1 MPLCR
6 QAGHAVLPL
15 YPLVSASLSSML
27 TLAFLPVRINCST
40 SIHVFLQKV
49 IKKLRRREEI
59 VTENMTM
66 LVEKKALPL
75 PSQYRIQDREFIAHH
90 FPSPISITRMHSH
103 PNFDA
108 VFRPLCG
115 HVLTKCQP
123 SFKSNHLFTNTDI
136 FLWFI
141 RVLSLI

>member
-1 MPLCR
+1 MGQAGRVLRVKHLSIRKIHLSYHATLCR
-6 QAGHAVLPL
+6 QAGHALLPL
-15 YPLVSASLSSML
+15 SPLVSASLSSML

-75 PSQYRIQDREFIAHH
+75 PSRHRIDALNIEHIFFFCLGCEQRCVDLQA
-90 FPSPISITRMHSH
+90 PLHSQAQLTCA
-103 PNFDA
+103 FA
-108 VFRPLCG
+108 VRS
-115 HVLTKCQP
+115 H
-123 SFKSNHLFTNTDI
+123 
-136 FLWFI
+136 
-141 RVLSLI
+141 